1 MSAKI
6 RSILIP
12 FVIVCIILTVA
23 AVIIAYGRGYRFDFT
38 KQSLKSTGLLVVSSE
53 PSGAQ
58 ISIDSKIKS
67 ATPGNLTLAPGWYTI
82 SITKEAF
89 QTWEKRVK
97 VQGEVVTKLDA
108 LLLPTNPSLTPLTTT
123 GVVSPTLSP
132 DGGKLAYIIPNQ
144 KESKAGIWVLDL
156 VNKPLGLN
164 RDARQITRGD
174 FSKTTISW
182 SPDSKQLLA
191 GNFLLDSETLNE
203 VPQSITIKT
212 VQNDWQTIKIQR
224 EKEQL
229 AAYPQPFIDFAT
241 SSAKIVSFAP
251 DETKVLYEATRSA
264 NLPPILL
271 PPLLGAN
278 SAEEARQVKPKNL
291 YVYDMKEDKNY
302 LFDSRN
308 PNFFDS
314 GNRVMWLPSSRHFVV
329 VSKDKIEIMDYD
341 GTNLR
346 TAYAGPFWDA
356 FAVPW
361 ASGGKLVILT
371 NLNAAASAVN
381 NLYVVN
387 LR

>member
-1 MSAKI
+1 MIAKI
-6 RSILIP
+6 RSILIS
-12 FVIVCIILTVA
+12 FVIVCIILAVA
-23 AVIIAYGRGYRFDFT
+23 AVIISYGRGYRFDFT
-38 KQSLKSTGLLVVSSE
+38 KQSLKSTGLVVVSSE

-58 ISIDSKIKS
+58 ITVDGKVKS
-67 ATPGNLTLAPGWYTI
+67 ATPGTLTLTPGWYTI
-82 SITKEAF
+82 SVTKEAF

-123 GVVSPTLSP
+123 GVLSPTLSP
-132 DGGKLAYIIPNQ
+132 DGSKLAYIIPNQ
-144 KESKAGIWVLDL
+144 KESKEGIWVLDL

-164 RDARQITRGD
+164 RDARQIAGGD
-174 FSKTTISW
+174 FSRVTLTW

-191 GNFLLDSETLNE
+191 GNFLLEADILNE

-212 VQNDWQTIKIQR
+212 VQNDWQSVKIQR

-241 SSAKIVSFAP
+241 SSANIVSFAP

-264 NLPPILL
+264 TLPPILL
-271 PPLLGAN
+271 PPLLGTN
-278 SAEEARQVKPKNL
+278 STEEVRQIKPKNL

-302 LFDSRN
+302 SFS
-308 PNFFDS
+308 DS
-314 GNRVMWLPSSRHFVV
+314 GNLMWLPNSRHFVIIMKNRV
-329 VSKDKIEIMDYD
+329 EIMDYD
-341 GTNLR
+341 GTNRR

-371 NLNAAASAVN
+371 NLNPTVSSTN

>member
-1 MSAKI
+1 MGMSAKI

-12 FVIVCIILTVA
+12 SVIVCIILTVA

-38 KQSLKSTGLLVVSSE
+38 KQSLKSTGLVVVSSE

-58 ISIDSKIKS
+58 ITVDGKVKS
-67 ATPGNLTLAPGWYTI
+67 ATPGTLTLTPGWYTI
-82 SITKEAF
+82 SVAKEAF

-123 GVVSPTLSP
+123 GVLSPTLSP
-132 DGGKLAYIIPNQ
+132 DGSKLAYIIPNQ

-164 RDARQITRGD
+164 RDARQVAKGD
-174 FSKTTISW
+174 FSRVTITW

-191 GNFLLDSETLNE
+191 GNFLYEADTLNE

-212 VQNDWQTIKIQR
+212 LQNDWQSVKIQR

-229 AAYPQPFIDFAT
+229 AAYPQAFIDFAT

-278 SAEEARQVKPKNL
+278 STEEVRQIKPKNF

-302 LFDSRN
+302 AFS
-308 PNFFDS
+308 DS
-314 GNRVMWLPSSRHFVV
+314 GNLMWLPNSRHFVIIMKNRV
-329 VSKDKIEIMDYD
+329 EIMDYD
-341 GTNLR
+341 GTNRR

-381 NLYVVN
+381 NLYIVN

>member
-1 MSAKI
+1 MVSKI
-6 RSILIP
+6 RSILFSFI
-12 FVIVCIILTVA
+12 IVGIILTVA
-23 AVIIAYGRGYRFDFT
+23 AAIIAYGRGYRFDFT
-38 KQSLKSTGLLVVSSE
+38 KQSLKSTGLVVVSSE

-58 ISIDSKIKS
+58 IVIDGKVKG
-67 ATPGNLTLAPGWYTI
+67 ATAGNLTLAPGWYTL
-82 SITKEAF
+82 SVSKESFQPWTK
-89 QTWEKRVK
+89 RIK
-97 VQGEVVTKLDA
+97 VQGEVVTKIDA

-123 GVVSPTLSP
+123 GVLSPTLSP
-132 DGGKLAYIIPNQ
+132 DGSKLAYIIPDQ

-164 RDARQITRGD
+164 RDARQIAQGNFTRVAL
-174 FSKTTISW
+174 SW

-191 GNFLLDSETLNE
+191 GNSLLEADILNE
-203 VPQSITIKT
+203 IPQSITIKT
-212 VQNDWQTIKIQR
+212 VQNDWKAIKMQR

-229 AAYPQPFIDFAT
+229 TAYPKTFIDFAT
-241 SSAKIVSFAP
+241 SSANIVSFAP

-264 NLPPILL
+264 TLPPILL

-278 SAEEARQVKPKNL
+278 STEEVRQIKPKNL

-302 LFDSRN
+302 GLS
-308 PNFFDS
+308 DS
-314 GNRVMWLPSSRHFVV
+314 GNLMWLPSSRHFIFTT
-329 VSKDKIEIMDYD
+329 KDKIEIIDYD
-341 GTNLR
+341 GTNRR

-371 NLNAAASAVN
+371 NLNPTVSSTN